1 MTRYR
6 HCCSRGQG
14 AFSAILF
21 LMALVACAAEKQR
34 ALYSPLDPETPWW
47 DNYGYEET
55 AATGD
60 TIEITYL
67 SRDEGTIPYLDYVER
82 TKGALERRTHDFALW
97 RAAEATLEN
106 GYTHFIVEE
115 TTAQTRKH
123 IIGRDPDLPP
133 YRGYNYRII
142 IRDSAYR
149 STIWLQP
156 MVTVKARFLPEATAG
171 AATIHDAQA
180 VLTRFESAY
189 PLAREPVDPP
199 RIP

>member
-1 MTRYR
+1 M
-6 HCCSRGQG
+6 
-14 AFSAILF
+14 
-21 LMALVACAAEKQR
+21 
-34 ALYSPLDPETPWW
+34 
-47 DNYGYEET
+47 
-55 AATGD
+55 
-60 TIEITYL
+60 
-67 SRDEGTIPYLDYVER
+67 ER

-156 MVTVKARFLPEATAG
+156 MVTVKARFLPEATVG

-189 PLAREPVDPP
+189 PLAREPVNPP
-199 RIP
+199 VFPNKRKRKVSARHLVDRHETVTVWHLYRGQGGGIHHICFSDNPV